1 MDAVFSLTMTNLQM
15 QEQLRNTGSDR
26 MTKADY
32 DKFTKMFNDGELLP
46 AEKPGHV
53 MAALAVNGTRIY
65 PAESDGKGA
74 GSKGSFINW
83 NDEVFAEFQYLP
95 L

>member
-1 MDAVFSLTMTNLQM
+1 M

-32 DKFTKMFNDGELLP
+32 DKFMKMHTDGQLLP

-53 MAALAVNGTRIY
+53 MAALAVNGTRSY
-65 PAESDGKGA
+65 PKESDGKGA
-74 GSKGSFINW
+74 GSKGSFLNW
-83 NDEVFAEFQYLP
+83 NDEVFADCQYP
-95 L
+95 SS